1 MSFYDQASLQD
12 ILAAG
17 GQPSMGMGQAVA
29 GIPPSAYSTRASQDP
44 GFVDRVTARMQ
55 ALINDP
61 RQNQLPDQAYGRASS
76 FERGNQGVPDDETSA
91 MDIASAVL
99 KTPFALLTAGR
110 NALQDT
116 LGIGGAGYRQRQRD
130 ELQALQNL
138 PQHQRQLLGIDNISG
153 IQTPSMQAGETS
165 GTAGAPSSLG
175 QNAGSTMKGYVEWAN
190 NVGKDRAEMAM
201 NQVRATIKA
210 QYMAGKITQQELQN
224 LNEALNG
231 YRTAA
236 DTNRIEAVTNQT
248 NEETRWIAPRNKAQ
262 IGALNA
268 SANDSNAGA
277 ALKNSQRLTV
287 DQSRPYIVEGER
299 AKNEDQYT
307 KTFYAAQEGDDKH
320 IAAQTDLEHKIRLFE
335 DVTYPSGLDSQVYA
349 RHEDTRKE
357 RGLSIWEETERDK
370 MRRAGVLN
378 DANVLKAL
386 AEADAATGAVADD
399 IARADSIR
407 ATEPLRQNV
416 LRTQAE
422 LNAGKLGTEES
433 QQGYLNA
440 RRDMTE
446 EETRAIPKRLAGE
459 LAKIDAQMEG
469 MAAQTRVRDM
479 QARLYDIMADA
490 TMDRS
495 QRQAAITDMNLEI
508 GRLRGELLASQT
520 SNADATTAARVK
532 LVDGQLARLQ
542 SLTGVDQ
549 SQIDLNRSR
558 AQLADG
564 RYARSM
570 APRAQTQATGTSLM
584 ETDFNTR
591 KEYDRRVNNE
601 DQDPVAVAREL
612 GIPLK
617 TNEGLIWDSQEPD
630 FSALPNAIRERA
642 STMVPSDSATS
653 PVRPSGEAVNAA
665 YRLLKGANP
674 SGNEGDLIQRAQEVA
689 AILPKL
695 NRSSAAAFAKDAKA
709 NGLTQ
714 AETIAL
720 WKGSR

>member
-17 GQPSMGMGQAVA
+17 GQPSMSMGQAVA
-29 GIPPSAYSTRASQDP
+29 GIPPSGYSNMAAQDP

-165 GTAGAPSSLG
+165 GTAGAQSSLG

-224 LNEALNG
+224 LTEALNG

-248 NEETRWIAPRNKAQ
+248 NEETRWIAPRNRAQ

-277 ALKNSQRLTV
+277 ALKNSQRQTV
-287 DQSRPYIVEGER
+287 DESRPYVVEGER
-299 AKNEDQYT
+299 AKNIDQYT

-320 IAAQTDLEHKIRLFE
+320 AASLQDLDQKNRFFE
-335 DVTYPSGLDSQVYA
+335 DVTYPAGLDSSVYA

-357 RGLSIWEETERDK
+357 RGLSIWEDTERDK

-386 AEADAATGAVADD
+386 AEADAATGSVADD
-399 IARADSIR
+399 VARADSIR
-407 ATEPLRQNV
+407 ATDPLRQNV

-422 LNAGKLGTEES
+422 LNAGKLGTEQA
-433 QQGYLNA
+433 QQGYIGAKREL
-440 RRDMTE
+440 TE

-459 LAKIDAQMEG
+459 LAKIDAQMSG
-469 MAAQTRVRDM
+469 MASQSRVREM
-479 QARLYDIMADA
+479 QSRLYDIMGDA
-490 TMDRS
+490 AMNRD
-495 QRQAAITDMNLEI
+495 QRQAAIADMNLEI
-508 GRLRGELLASQT
+508 GRLRGELLAST
-520 SNADATTAARVK
+520 TGNNDALTTARVK
-532 LVDGQLARLQ
+532 LIDGQLERLQ
-542 SLTGVDQ
+542 SQIGVDQ
-549 SQIDLNRSR
+549 SQIGLNQSR
-558 AQLADG
+558 AAYADG
-564 RYARSM
+564 RLARST
-570 APRAQTQATGTSLM
+570 APRAQTQATGTSLLT
-584 ETDFNTR
+584 TDLETR
-591 KEYDRRVNNE
+591 KEYDRRVNKE
-601 DQDPVAVAREL
+601 GQDPVTVAREL
-612 GIPLK
+612 GIPVESK
-617 TNEGLIWDSQEPD
+617 PGRFWGTNETVNFD
-630 FSALPNAIRERA
+630 ALPGALRERA
-642 STMVPSDSATS
+642 NTLVPSES
-653 PVRPSGEAVNAA
+653 PVRPSGDAVYAITQML
-665 YRLLKGANP
+665 RKINP
-674 SGNEGDLIQRAQEVA
+674 SGNAGEQVQRAEQLARIEPS
-689 AILPKL
+689 LD
-695 NRSSAAAFAKDAKA
+695 RSSERAFHLDAK
-709 NGLTQ
+709 NKGLTKQ
-714 AETIAL
+714 EAIGL
-720 WKGSR
+720 WDNR